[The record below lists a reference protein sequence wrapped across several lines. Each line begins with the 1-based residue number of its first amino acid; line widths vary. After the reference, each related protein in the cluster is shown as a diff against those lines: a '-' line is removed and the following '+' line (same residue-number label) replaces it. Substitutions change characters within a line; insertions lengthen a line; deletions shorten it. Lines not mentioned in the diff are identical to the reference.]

1 MYSCD
6 NCDYQVAH
14 PRNLINHQKSN
25 HEGVRYSCDKCDY
38 HAKRQD
44 NLHAHKK
51 NVHEGK
57 KRNFQSG
64 RKREL
69 NKHNQR
75 TSTTWIGTKCHRKHV
90 SSIIMKI
97 NHSLTDHIWNA
108 LSVFYNLNFDW
119 SKIRKTSSDWAP
131 SHFLYL
137 SMLSYSKGTYNVYK
151 KILVSNYLQGIQEA

>member
-1 MYSCD
+1 MKVYSCD

-14 PRNLINHQKSN
+14 PRNLINPQKSI
-25 HEGVRYSCDKCDY
+25 HEGVRYFCDKCDY

-75 TSTTWIGTKCHRKHV
+75 TSTT
-90 SSIIMKI
+90 
-97 NHSLTDHIWNA
+97 
-108 LSVFYNLNFDW
+108 
-119 SKIRKTSSDWAP
+119 
-131 SHFLYL
+131 
-137 SMLSYSKGTYNVYK
+137 
-151 KILVSNYLQGIQEA
+151 